1 MTWFGTNL
9 NRRDWDS
16 LAWEWEKAR
25 IMEAFGGQ
33 DMSELS
39 LACEISI
46 NTSMQKTTVNSTHE
60 HTFSSS
66 LSHHELLYVKDA
78 AIYNSE
84 VSSGE
89 IRPELQLDSM
99 AQLFSEDTD
108 LEVCTLWD
116 MIRAMSGVTKYRPIS
131 EVVSGA
137 RKFLETSHLK
147 FIRY

>member
-1 MTWFGTNL
+1 MTWFATNL

-25 IMEAFGGQ
+25 IMEACGGQ

-39 LACEISI
+39 LASEISI
-46 NTSMQKTTVNSTHE
+46 NTSMQKTTVNCTHE

-89 IRPELQLDSM
+89 IRPELLLDSM
-99 AQLFSEDTD
+99 AQLFNLGHGPGGLHIVGHNQGNVRGHQGQAS
-108 LEVCTLWD
+108 
-116 MIRAMSGVTKYRPIS
+116 
-131 EVVSGA
+131 
-137 RKFLETSHLK
+137 
-147 FIRY
+147 

>member
-1 MTWFGTNL
+1 MTWFATNL

-16 LAWEWEKAR
+16 LACEWEMAR
-25 IMEAFGGQ
+25 IMEAGGGQ

-39 LACEISI
+39 TAR
-46 NTSMQKTTVNSTHE
+46 TV
-60 HTFSSS
+60 
-66 LSHHELLYVKDA
+66 

-89 IRPELQLDSM
+89 IRPELLLDSM
-99 AQLFSEDTD
+99 AKLFSEDTD
-108 LEVCTLWD
+108 HEVCTLWD

-147 FIRY
+147 FIRYRLIIHILCNK